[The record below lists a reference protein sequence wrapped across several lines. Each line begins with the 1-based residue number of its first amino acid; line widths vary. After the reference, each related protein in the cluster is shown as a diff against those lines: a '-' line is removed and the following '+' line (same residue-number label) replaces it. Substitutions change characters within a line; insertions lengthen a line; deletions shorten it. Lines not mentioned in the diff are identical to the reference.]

1 MEAYYNYPFA
11 INFYGKNQFINGNP
25 DQYNELNS
33 RWELLSASE
42 KKRFEYWFKPYGEND
57 LGAYTPPSITAAVY
71 YGYRGIEH
79 YVHSFGAKLWVPF
92 GVAWIPAFNSS
103 SYNPTPD
110 PDNKTWSLTLHYGLE
125 FSRPEYPIFISIN
138 KIIVSGSD
146 KSDMKN
152 AFDEAALR
160 KWRTPDKNDLLNMWT
175 FAIGIKT
182 TMF

>member
-1 MEAYYNYPFA
+1 
-11 INFYGKNQFINGNP
+11 
-25 DQYNELNS
+25 
-33 RWELLSASE
+33 
-42 KKRFEYWFKPYGEND
+42 
-57 LGAYTPPSITAAVY
+57 
-71 YGYRGIEH
+71 
-79 YVHSFGAKLWVPF
+79 VHSFGAKLWVPF
-92 GVAWIPAFNSS
+92 GVAWIPAFNAS

-146 KSDMKN
+146 KGGMKN

-160 KWRTPDKNDLLNMWT
+160 KWRTPDKNDLLDMWT